1 MSKAEPHLVRS
12 RVRARVRSRA
22 TIRVRVRPKVRAV
35 RLRLV
40 LGS

>member
-1 MSKAEPHLVRS
+1 VSKAEPHLVRS